1 MERVRNTRLLRLV
14 SGGKNKKGKLN
25 LKHVVGENNGNIS
38 LLSMTDTSSIGSD
51 LSTCPVH
58 CTPAECFLEAASK
71 GKQQEFQRLYVENPE
86 RLHIQDSN
94 GNTALHHASINGHL
108 HIVDFI
114 IQHDGDINAINSSG
128 DTPLHEAVRHEQTI
142 IIDFLLKNEADS
154 SILNDLQMAPIH
166 LAIDCDSLKS
176 LEALLKH
183 KSVNVKLAGESGF
196 TPLHYCAYRDRAEGA
211 KLLLKHGA
219 KPCMKC
225 NHGYYPIHI
234 AARAAAAT
242 TLDVIIK
249 YVEALGYTR
258 AEVLSFEDKENNT
271 ALHSSVNSGYPEA
284 VRVCLNAGA
293 PVDAQQEDKSTPLHF
308 ACAQGGLEMIKIM
321 YEIQESKFL
330 SAMNTTDI
338 LKMTPLHR
346 AALFNHVGVV
356 EYLLDKGADI
366 NALDAN
372 DRTPL
377 FVAASKGAWSTVNL
391 LIKRG
396 ANIALKDE
404 KNRNFLHVIIK
415 GGGSLNMFEDDV
427 FKNVKN
433 LLNETDDIG
442 CTPLHYATR
451 EGQLN
456 AIDTLISMGALLNPK
471 NKMKQSPLHF
481 AARYGR
487 YNTCK
492 RLLNSKDGPGII
504 NEVDEDGST
513 ALHHAA
519 KNGHVKIITLLMQ
532 RGAYVTRDHEG
543 NTPLHMAVIHGH
555 TRSMRCILNVHGN
568 LLDSQNNDGNTA
580 LHVACQVGQVPAVT
594 LLMSAD
600 AKFSLNGN
608 GGTFFDLAIDN
619 KHTDVATAIVKHNRW
634 IEVLHTSSDAGCGM
648 SRLIE
653 HLPDVGMVVLDNCQK
668 DSKTDEKTGGCK
680 VRNSYIDYDFQFLQ
694 CPYTYTK
701 AKQNPGEEVL
711 PMYALNLMVK
721 FGRVELLS
729 HPVCKAYLSM
739 KWLAYGVWL
748 YSINFIMYII
758 FLVMLT
764 YMVSL
769 PCVNNYSPNSTNT
782 TNYTL
787 RKDDNSSICHQT
799 GMGLELSKWVV
810 LLFTVLNILKEIF
823 QMVQQRVKYFTDLNN
838 LLEWVLYVSS
848 ALFVTPVLFGY
859 SDHLNTEAGAIAIF
873 LAWFNCLLFLQ
884 RFDVFGIYV
893 IMFLEILRTLLQ
905 ALCVFSLLFV
915 AFGLS
920 FFLLLRHEIS
930 EAYSTPGLSIL
941 RSAMMMLE
949 LDYMVS
955 FNEPYTDSDDR
966 TLPYKAPTMI
976 LLIVFVLIMP
986 ILLMNLLIGLAV
998 GDIEAVQKDATLK
1011 RLAMQVELHTDFERR
1026 LPQKLLER
1034 VDKVNIR
1041 VYPSCR
1047 TSMISSLWS
1056 KMTWQNAYDD
1066 PSRLPKENAEL
1077 AMELTKQK
1085 AKIKQLT
1092 SFVEKNHDLLRLIV
1106 QKMEIK
1112 TEEDDMDEGEVMTK
1126 DELQCKAACK
1136 NNKWKSA
1143 KLQKNVKQSMVVS
1156 KWKQIS
1162 TEKRDNN
1169 TDC

>member
-1 MERVRNTRLLRLV
+1 MKFQNRDDSKIHPLV
-14 SGGKNKKGKLN
+14 PVKYDQRSH
-25 LKHVVGENNGNIS
+25 LK
-38 LLSMTDTSSIGSD
+38 
-51 LSTCPVH
+51 
-58 CTPAECFLEAASK
+58 AASK

-86 RLHIQDSN
+86 RLHIQDTN
-94 GNTALHHASINGHL
+94 GNTALHHASTNGHL

-114 IQHDGDINAINSSG
+114 IQHDGDINAKNSTG
-128 DTPLHEAVRHEQTI
+128 DTPLHEAVRNEQTI

-154 SILNDLQMAPIH
+154 TILNDLQMAPIH
-166 LAIDCDSLKS
+166 LAVDCDSLKS

-183 KSVNVKLAGESGF
+183 KSVNVKQAGESGF
-196 TPLHYCAYRDRAEGA
+196 TPLHYCADKDRADCA

-219 KPCMKC
+219 KPCIKC

-271 ALHSSVNSGYPEA
+271 ALHSSVNSGYPE
-284 VRVCLNAGA
+284 
-293 PVDAQQEDKSTPLHF
+293 EDKSTPLHF

-377 FVAASKGAWSTVNL
+377 FVAASKSAWSTVNL

-404 KNRNFLHVIIK
+404 KSRNFLHVIIK

-433 LLNETDDIG
+433 LLNETDNIG

-456 AIDTLISMGALLNPK
+456 AIDTLMSMGALLNPK
-471 NKMKQSPLHF
+471 NKQKQSPLHF

-492 RLLNSKDGPGII
+492 RLLNSKEGPGII
-504 NEVDEDGST
+504 NEVDEDGLT

-532 RGAYVTRDHEG
+532 RGAYVTKDHEG
-543 NTPLHMAVIHGH
+543 NTPLHMAVIHGY

-568 LLDSQNNDGNTA
+568 LMDSQNNAGNTA
-580 LHVACQVGQVPAVT
+580 LHVASQVGQVQAVT
-594 LLMSAD
+594 LLLSAD
-600 AKFSLNGN
+600 AKIVLNEN

-619 KHTDVATAIVKHNRW
+619 KHTDVATAVVKHNRW
-634 IEVLHTSSDAGCGM
+634 IEVLHTCSNAGCGM

-668 DSKTDEKTGGCK
+668 KSKRNEKTEGCK

-701 AKQNPGEEVL
+701 TKENTGEEIQ

-748 YSINFIMYII
+748 YSINFILYIV

-764 YMVSL
+764 YMVTL
-769 PCVNNYSPNSTNT
+769 PCFNNYSPNSTNT

-787 RKDDNSSICHQT
+787 KKGVHSYTCHQT
-799 GMGLELSKWVV
+799 GMGLEIGKWVV

-859 SDHLNTEAGAIAIF
+859 SDHLNTEAGAVAIF

-893 IMFLEILRTLLQ
+893 IMFLEILKTLLQ
-905 ALCVFSLLFV
+905 ALCVFSLLIV

-920 FFLLLRHEIS
+920 FFLLLRNETS
-930 EAYSTPGLSIL
+930 EAYSSPGLSLL
-941 RSAMMMLE
+941 RTGMMMLE
-949 LDYMVS
+949 LDYMMS
-955 FNEPYTDSDDR
+955 FNEPYTDSDET
-966 TLPYKAPTMI
+966 TLPYKAPTVI
-976 LLIVFVLIMP
+976 LLIIFVLIMP

-1026 LPQKLLER
+1026 LPKKLLEQ

-1041 VYPSCR
+1041 V
-1047 TSMISSLWS
+1047 
-1056 KMTWQNAYDD
+1056 
-1066 PSRLPKENAEL
+1066 
-1077 AMELTKQK
+1077 
-1085 AKIKQLT
+1085 IKQLT

-1112 TEEDDMDEGEVMTK
+1112 TEEDHMDEGEVMTR
-1126 DELQCKAACK
+1126 DELQCKAASK

-1143 KLQKNVKQSMVVS
+1143 NLQKNVKQSMVVS
-1156 KWKQIS
+1156 KWKQVS

>member
-1 MERVRNTRLLRLV
+1 
-14 SGGKNKKGKLN
+14 
-25 LKHVVGENNGNIS
+25 
-38 LLSMTDTSSIGSD
+38 
-51 LSTCPVH
+51 
-58 CTPAECFLEAASK
+58 
-71 GKQQEFQRLYVENPE
+71 
-86 RLHIQDSN
+86 
-94 GNTALHHASINGHL
+94 
-108 HIVDFI
+108 
-114 IQHDGDINAINSSG
+114 
-128 DTPLHEAVRHEQTI
+128 
-142 IIDFLLKNEADS
+142 
-154 SILNDLQMAPIH
+154 
-166 LAIDCDSLKS
+166 
-176 LEALLKH
+176 
-183 KSVNVKLAGESGF
+183 
-196 TPLHYCAYRDRAEGA
+196 
-211 KLLLKHGA
+211 
-219 KPCMKC
+219 
-225 NHGYYPIHI
+225 
-234 AARAAAAT
+234 
-242 TLDVIIK
+242 
-249 YVEALGYTR
+249 
-258 AEVLSFEDKENNT
+258 
-271 ALHSSVNSGYPEA
+271 
-284 VRVCLNAGA
+284 
-293 PVDAQQEDKSTPLHF
+293 
-308 ACAQGGLEMIKIM
+308 
-321 YEIQESKFL
+321 
-330 SAMNTTDI
+330 
-338 LKMTPLHR
+338 
-346 AALFNHVGVV
+346 
-356 EYLLDKGADI
+356 
-366 NALDAN
+366 
-372 DRTPL
+372 
-377 FVAASKGAWSTVNL
+377 
-391 LIKRG
+391 
-396 ANIALKDE
+396 
-404 KNRNFLHVIIK
+404 
-415 GGGSLNMFEDDV
+415 
-427 FKNVKN
+427 
-433 LLNETDDIG
+433 
-442 CTPLHYATR
+442 
-451 EGQLN
+451 
-456 AIDTLISMGALLNPK
+456 MGALLNPK

-568 LLDSQNNDGNTA
+568 LLDSKNNDGNTA

-600 AKFSLNGN
+600 ANFSLNEN
-608 GGTFFDLAIDN
+608 GGTFFDMAIDN
-619 KHTDVATAIVKHNRW
+619 KHADVATAIVKHHRW

-668 DSKTDEKTGGCK
+668 DSKRDEKTGGCK
-680 VRNSYIDYDFQFLQ
+680 IRNSYIDYDFQFLQ

-769 PCVNNYSPNSTNT
+769 PCVNNFSPNSTNT

-787 RKDDNSSICHQT
+787 RKDDNSYICHQT

-859 SDHLNTEAGAIAIF
+859 SDHLNIEAGAIAIF

-920 FFLLLRHEIS
+920 FFLLLRHEMS
-930 EAYSTPGLSIL
+930 AAYSTPGLSIL

-949 LDYMVS
+949 LDYMAS
-955 FNEPYTDSDDR
+955 FNEPYTDSDEK

-976 LLIVFVLIMP
+976 LLIIFVLIMP

-1077 AMELTKQK
+1077 AMELMKQK

-1112 TEEDDMDEGEVMTK
+1112 TEEDQMDEGEVMTK

-1136 NNKWKSA
+1136 NNKWKST

-1162 TEKRDNN
+1162 SEKRDNN
-1169 TDC
+1169 ADC